1 VRRRPAYSPLRPIGR
16 HEPRL
21 PGATQMG
28 KKRSKSV
35 GRVYQRENGR
45 YYADL
50 RSYADVLDG
59 RTGKHVALVAPGEK
73 LATRDRDVAAKL
85 AAWLVEEFEAR
96 RRGVVLLGRGRE
108 ATLSQF
114 AGRYLVLKK
123 GDGKVGDELLTWY
136 ERQVMPRAAK
146 FFGADRPLQSIDV
159 QAVRAWI
166 DWLYAQRSTRNRK
179 DAPRA
184 QTMRHHLNARSNMYG
199 YAQQEGVVA
208 PGYNPVKLL
217 MVKPC
222 GESRPARWL
231 ELTEAAR
238 FLAAAQGEA
247 MYPVF
252 AALLLTGGRKSEV
265 LGLELED
272 VDFERRVIRFRPN
285 AWRGLK
291 TRTST
296 RTVPLWPQLEA
307 VLRPHVAARR
317 AEVGRATGGLLFPT
331 FSMERDGAGRKQK
344 DAATESMITDMRCAL
359 KRVAKASK
367 LDDDRMHLHAF
378 RHTYCAAR
386 LQTLDGGK
394 PVSTY
399 TVACELGHG
408 SEAMVRQVYGH
419 LGEVRHRAEVVEY
432 VNKPQ
437 LVQEEHAA

>member
-1 VRRRPAYSPLRPIGR
+1 MRR
-16 HEPRL
+16 
-21 PGATQMG
+21 
-28 KKRSKSV
+28 KRSKAV

-50 RSYADVLDG
+50 RSYVDVLDG

-73 LATRDRDVAAKL
+73 LATKDREVAGKL
-85 AAWLVEEFEAR
+85 AAQLVEDLEAR
-96 RRGVVLLGRGRE
+96 RRGVVLVGRGRD
-108 ATLSQF
+108 ATLGQF

-123 GDGKVGDELLTWY
+123 GDGKVSDELLTWY
-136 ERQVMPRAAK
+136 ERQVLPRAVK
-146 FFGADRPLQSIDV
+146 FFGAGRPLQAIDV

-166 DWLYAQRSTRNRK
+166 DWLYAQKSPRNRNQ
-179 DAPRA
+179 APSA
-184 QTMRHHLNARSNMYG
+184 QTVRHHLNALSNMYG

-217 MVKPC
+217 MVKPR

-231 ELTEAAR
+231 EVTEAAR
-238 FLAAAQGEA
+238 FLAAAQGEEL
-247 MYPVF
+247 YPVF
-252 AALLLTGGRKSEV
+252 ATLLLTGGRKSEV

-272 VDFERRVIRFRPN
+272 VDFERRVVRFRPN

-307 VLRPHVAARR
+307 ILRPHVMRRR
-317 AEVGRATGGLLFPT
+317 AEVGSGAGWLLFPT
-331 FSMERDGAGRKQK
+331 FSMEEATGTRRK
-344 DAATESMITDMRCAL
+344 DTTTEAMITDMRCAL
-359 KRVAKASK
+359 ARVAKAAK

-419 LGEVRHRAEVVEY
+419 LGDVRHRAEVVEY
-432 VNKPQ
+432 LPAKPE
-437 LVQEEHAA
+437 LVQQESAA